1 MSKKRAKGS
10 LKNNFTFLLHTI
22 MKIYSPAKINL
33 FLHIT
38 GKRPDGYHDLVTLMC
53 CIGLY
58 DTVALKIGTPK
69 TVISCSD
76 PLVPQDKSNLA
87 YRAADQF
94 YKYLSRHPEKKNE
107 HLEIHIDKRIPV
119 SAGLGGG
126 SSNAAAVLLGLNQ
139 YYGHPFTQTELLA
152 MGPSIGADVPFF
164 IFHHPAIASGI
175 GERLEP
181 YPGLQ
186 AYHILLVHPGFQ
198 VSTAAVYNN
207 LDLGLTN
214 CKKKLR
220 KLLLGKQ
227 AFKASDHLCNDL
239 ETVTVKNYPEIAL
252 VKESLMHQGASGAL
266 MSGSGP
272 TVFGLFSDA
281 IQARNACEALAQ
293 HQNWRLFLADII
305 FDQEY
310 RIMVT

>member
-1 MSKKRAKGS
+1 
-10 LKNNFTFLLHTI
+10 
-22 MKIYSPAKINL
+22 MKIFSPAKINL

-58 DTVALKIGTPK
+58 DTVALEIGAPK

-76 PLVPQDKSNLA
+76 PTVPQDQTNLA
-87 YRAADQF
+87 FRAAGCF
-94 YKYLSRHPEKKNE
+94 YDYLSRHLEKRYD
-107 HLEIHIDKRIPV
+107 HVEIHIDKCIPV

-139 YYGHPFTQTELLA
+139 YYGHPFTQAELQD
-152 MGPSIGADVPFF
+152 MGQSIGADVPFF
-164 IFHHPAIASGI
+164 IFGHPAIASGI

-181 YPGLQ
+181 YSGLQ
-186 AYHILLVHPGFQ
+186 SYHILLVHPGLE

-214 CKKKLR
+214 CKKKL
-220 KLLLGKQ
+220 KQVLLKKQ
-227 AFKASDHLCNDL
+227 AFNACDHLCNDL
-239 ETVTVKNYPEIAL
+239 ETVTVKKYPEIAL
-252 VKESLMHQGASGAL
+252 IKENLMHLGASGAL

-272 TVFGLFSDA
+272 AVFGLFSDA

-293 HQNWRLFLADII
+293 HQHWRLFLTNII
-305 FDQEY
+305 FDADY
-310 RIMVT
+310 RIRVT